1 MQPVLKEQ
9 RSPSGCMEEGFREFA
24 YRKVLKRTQT
34 IKLAGQYITLIT
46 MLPPSLPCFLSIT
59 ECLMVVLRKML
70 GLKLA
75 SSRLSEILLKDFQ
88 REGPTAVKA
97 FELWRRVHS
106 VISILK
112 RYIWHEVTPVHRKPT
127 SLFRLEVVID
137 GTIARWKSYPL
148 VEFHVIFFSRV
159 YCCAPFQWAD

>member
-1 MQPVLKEQ
+1 
-9 RSPSGCMEEGFREFA
+9 MEEGFREFA

-59 ECLMVVLRKML
+59 ECLMVVFRKLL

-112 RYIWHEVTPVHRKPT
+112 RYI
-127 SLFRLEVVID
+127 
-137 GTIARWKSYPL
+137 
-148 VEFHVIFFSRV
+148 
-159 YCCAPFQWAD
+159 